1 MTTTVQI
8 RKKGQFTIPAAMR
21 EKLGIEDDTILSVS
35 LLENGAL
42 IIIPKKLEI
51 PSILN
56 ETAALA
62 KKRGVT
68 LEEML
73 AELDDIRHNS

>member
-1 MTTTVQI
+1 MTTAVQV

-35 LLENGAL
+35 LLDSGAI
-42 IIIPKKLEI
+42 IIIPRKLKLPEI
-51 PSILN
+51 LDK
-56 ETAALA
+56 TADLA
-62 KKRGVT
+62 KKKGIT

-73 AELDDIRHNS
+73 ADLDEIRHNS

>member
-1 MTTTVQI
+1 MNTTVQI

-21 EKLGIEDDTILSVS
+21 AKLGIEENEIVTVS
-35 LLENGAL
+35 MIGDGA
-42 IIIPKKLEI
+42 IVIIPRKLEL
-51 PSILN
+51 PKLFE

-62 KKRGVT
+62 KKKGIT

-73 AELDDIRHNS
+73 ADLDDIRHNS